1 VRTTAGAMVGNRLS
15 VCLPPYMMRAST
27 AVYIFDRSLKNG
39 VGISKDLSFILQCT
53 VSKFLLLAALV
64 N

>member
-1 VRTTAGAMVGNRLS
+1 MRTTAGAMVGNGLS
-15 VCLPPYMMRAST
+15 VPPYMMRAST